1 MSNNQ
6 VITKGNEICKDLLD
20 NNQDDHLTTL
30 VTNEV
35 SSIISQMDSIELK
48 IESANSILQ
57 KKKRELE
64 IKKKKEQQLLEETK

>member
-35 SSIISQMDSIELK
+35 SSIISQMDSIESE